1 MNITESTLRIA
12 REIRSEIVFDDDE
25 IEEEEEDYV
34 TDEWVSNMDAFD
46 EKFKGLIK

>member
-25 IEEEEEDYV
+25 IEEDYV
-34 TDEWVSNMDAFD
+34 TGEWVADMDAFD
-46 EKFKGLIK
+46 EKFKDIL

>member
-1 MNITESTLRIA
+1 MNISESTLRIA

-25 IEEEEEDYV
+25 IEEEEDYV

-46 EKFKGLIK
+46 EKFKELIK